1 MNVYCGLGFR
11 NREKVFYFFFFW
23 KEFVDFFYGFVN
35 VEKIIGY
42 CGIVVFIFFIFDGE
56 SV

>member
-42 CGIVVFIFFIFDGE
+42 CGIVVSVFFIFDGE